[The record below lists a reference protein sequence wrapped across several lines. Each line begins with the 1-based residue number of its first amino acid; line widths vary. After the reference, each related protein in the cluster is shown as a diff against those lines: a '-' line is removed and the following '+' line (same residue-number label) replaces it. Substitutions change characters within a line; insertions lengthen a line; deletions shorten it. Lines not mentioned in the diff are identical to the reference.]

1 MAFLNPYEDPH
12 GTGYQIIQ
20 SFVSF
25 ANGKLFGVGLGNSSQ
40 KLFFLPEAHY
50 DFIVAVFA
58 VETGIL
64 GCSLLLLAFSILI
77 SRIFSIGRR
86 CLQNRLDF
94 SGLAC
99 YFIGILFS
107 TQVLINVGVS
117 TGALPTKG
125 LTLPLISYGGNSMV
139 VSLFMLGIVLRSLR
153 EMEINDSN

>member
-1 MAFLNPYEDPH
+1 MF
-12 GTGYQIIQ
+12 
-20 SFVSF
+20 
-25 ANGKLFGVGLGNSSQ
+25 
-40 KLFFLPEAHY
+40 
-50 DFIVAVFA
+50 
-58 VETGIL
+58 
-64 GCSLLLLAFSILI
+64 LAFASFYYFD
-77 SRIFSIGRR
+77 SRIFSIGKR
-86 CLQNRLDF
+86 CLQNRRDF